1 MTPERRGLLLS
12 TRNRLQGME
21 ADLEALMVEARLEG
35 TDQGLAYR
43 VRGYVN
49 AARRALLSAADELSK
64 EVEG

>member
-43 VRGYVN
+43 VRMYVN
-49 AARRALLSAADELSK
+49 AARRALKNAAKELEKHHAS
-64 EVEG
+64 